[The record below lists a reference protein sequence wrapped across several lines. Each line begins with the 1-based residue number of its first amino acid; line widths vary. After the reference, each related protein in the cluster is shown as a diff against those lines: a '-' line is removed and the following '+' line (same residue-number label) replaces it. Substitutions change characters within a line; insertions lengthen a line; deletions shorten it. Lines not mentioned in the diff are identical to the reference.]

1 MSQDGTEIIGESEG
15 SSHNPTIEAENRARE
30 LNWKPKEEWK
40 GAPEDWVDARE
51 YLVREP
57 LLKEVRELKK
67 HIKTQREQTDRD
79 MQIITAQF
87 SQMSELA
94 YKKAVSELETQR
106 DLAIQDQDI
115 KAVKELDKR
124 ISEADA
130 EHLKTV
136 AQTRPQQRVQD
147 IQNEELDNWRK
158 ENTWF
163 DKDQELQ
170 DEAVVIGVGYMQK
183 NPKKTQAQM
192 LQYVEDRVKKIYPD
206 KFKPTQQKA
215 TMDEENNRVE
225 SRSTTPVLGKG
236 KGKLSWGDLDDDER
250 QIGRTLIKRGVLK
263 EVATK
268 NKRSEQDEY
277 LAQLAE
283 RKAK

>member
-1 MSQDGTEIIGESEG
+1 MAGTDIVGESAS
-15 SSHNPTIEAENRARE
+15 SSHNPNIEAEDRARE

-40 GAPEDWVDARE
+40 GNPEDWVDARE

-79 MQIITAQF
+79 MQVITAQF

-94 YKKAVSELETQR
+94 YKKAVSELESQR

-115 KAVKELDKR
+115 KAVKELDKK
-124 ISEADA
+124 INETEA
-130 EHLKTV
+130 EHQKTV

-147 IQNEELDNWRK
+147 VQNEELDNWRK
-158 ENTWF
+158 ENDWF

-192 LQYVEDRVKKIYPD
+192 LQYVEDRVRKIHPD
-206 KFKPTQQKA
+206 KFKSTQQRSNVDTEDNK
-215 TMDEENNRVE
+215 VE
-225 SRSTTPVLGKG
+225 GRSASPNLGKG
-236 KGKLSWGDLDDDER
+236 SRNKLSWNDLDDESR

-263 EVATK
+263 EIALK
-268 NKRSEQDEY
+268 NKRTEQDEF

-283 RKAK
+283 RKAQ